1 MPTIYSKS
9 ISTHAKL
16 PFQIRESR
24 KISMAIRKSDTFAGR
39 LAIGR
44 ASIHSLRV
52 APTRTQWDIRSDV
65 SNTNQRYA
73 ESRLSFNEAGRLIRF
88 FFVSERQRK
97 KYFKSIARALIDFI
111 ELNPTS
117 PIHLLVESLNSKKTL
132 PLETLPVTLRN
143 MGEYLHC
150 VPLDAGISSVTWSP
164 VIQGI
169 EALFR
174 RLVLIL
180 GNLDEPDYLLNIM
193 VAVLKVPCIPKV
205 IIRRSQYRYTSSQFH
220 FNWQAILDPFC
231 KVLSHC
237 VQHAT
242 LTYKVLNDI
251 CCLSSRAFSKERDK
265 HQLCRQM
272 MFELVQ
278 ALKFKSNIPDNN
290 LLLMVAFLLE
300 DAGGTLPAGIVPN
313 LPETPPVY
321 TTNATDCMRQ
331 YLNDVLDFLADF
343 HTLSKI
349 KNFKNGTDLNEDTLG
364 GVLKGAIAQYLAL
377 EMSRGNS
384 RDNKAVARYLP
395 WLYNAPS
402 SIQQG
407 PKEFSECIGHMRLLS
422 WLLIGALTHT
432 GLMTRKGGSIGQH
445 GASVHYHLQ
454 HPGHTVAQPVPQEA
468 SCHIADHIQVI
479 FAGFVEQSK
488 TSTSVL
494 HMSSLFH
501 AFTLCQLWSIYLE
514 QISYLT
520 APSSEPHNITMGIL
534 FEFWG
539 KVTPSILHL
548 VSSSKVVSISSPF
561 IPFENRKIITNC
573 RYVDVRNGESTFYQ
587 FAGSPQRDPMHHTH
601 QIVAAMES
609 SVVVTFAAI
618 KHIAATF
625 ENRSRSGA
633 VHRKPRRPPIGGTS
647 QILAKTSIQNGTNRA
662 AIVNRYPIL
671 FNLIRAASRQ
681 RNACHN
687 T

>member
-1 MPTIYSKS
+1 M
-9 ISTHAKL
+9 
-16 PFQIRESR
+16 
-24 KISMAIRKSDTFAGR
+24 
-39 LAIGR
+39 
-44 ASIHSLRV
+44 
-52 APTRTQWDIRSDV
+52 
-65 SNTNQRYA
+65 
-73 ESRLSFNEAGRLIRF
+73 
-88 FFVSERQRK
+88 
-97 KYFKSIARALIDFI
+97 
-111 ELNPTS
+111 
-117 PIHLLVESLNSKKTL
+117 
-132 PLETLPVTLRN
+132 
-143 MGEYLHC
+143 
-150 VPLDAGISSVTWSP
+150 
-164 VIQGI
+164 
-169 EALFR
+169 
-174 RLVLIL
+174 
-180 GNLDEPDYLLNIM
+180 
-193 VAVLKVPCIPKV
+193 
-205 IIRRSQYRYTSSQFH
+205 
-220 FNWQAILDPFC
+220 
-231 KVLSHC
+231 LSHC
-237 VQHAT
+237 VQHTT
-242 LTYKVLNDI
+242 LSYKVLNDI

-349 KNFKNGTDLNEDTLG
+349 KNFKNGNDLNEDTLG

-407 PKEFSECIGHMRLLS
+407 PKEFTECIGHMRLLS

-432 GLMTRKGGSIGQH
+432 ALMTRKGGSIGQH
-445 GASVHYHLQ
+445 GASVHHHLQ

-520 APSSEPHNITMGIL
+520 APSSEPHNITMSIL

-539 KVTPSILHL
+539 KVTPSILQL
-548 VSSSKVVSISSPF
+548 VSSSKVVSFFSLS
-561 IPFENRKIITNC
+561 
-573 RYVDVRNGESTFYQ
+573 
-587 FAGSPQRDPMHHTH
+587 
-601 QIVAAMES
+601 
-609 SVVVTFAAI
+609 
-618 KHIAATF
+618 
-625 ENRSRSGA
+625 
-633 VHRKPRRPPIGGTS
+633 
-647 QILAKTSIQNGTNRA
+647 
-662 AIVNRYPIL
+662 L
-671 FNLIRAASRQ
+671 FSHLE
-681 RNACHN
+681 HE
-687 T
+687 